1 MKIKLCNNS
10 CSSDKIN
17 ITLSRS
23 IYRYYFSKK
32 YYQYKVFIY
41 GNVSALIIKYFTKAI
56 GGKIQ
61 LVTEYFLKNNYT
73 NEWELLK
80 TLIFYSLPNDFNIC
94 LEMLNIKCDTEE
106 FYSNIEKILLMK
118 DENNSL
124 ELKELNEINNIY
136 KSRIE
141 FYKSSINSLKKL
153 QNKD

>member
-1 MKIKLCNNS
+1 
-10 CSSDKIN
+10 
-17 ITLSRS
+17 
-23 IYRYYFSKK
+23 
-32 YYQYKVFIY
+32 
-41 GNVSALIIKYFTKAI
+41 VSALIIKYFTKAI